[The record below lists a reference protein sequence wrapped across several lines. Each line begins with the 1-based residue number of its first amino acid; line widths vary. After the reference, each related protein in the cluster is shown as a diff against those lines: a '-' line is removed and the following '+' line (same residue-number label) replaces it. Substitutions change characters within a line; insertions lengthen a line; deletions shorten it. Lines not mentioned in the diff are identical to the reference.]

1 MHPATAFDECYPPEI
16 VEWINAFPAPDLM
29 TGQQLQIT
37 RTIDD
42 PRAVAAAQD
51 YFSTLNECDTPE
63 EGNAMIT
70 RFRAPEFDS
79 YGRKSLNLLEVVLK
93 VATTAR

>member
-63 EGNAMIT
+63 EGNAMIA
-70 RFRAPEFDS
+70 RFREM
-79 YGRKSLNLLEVVLK
+79 LEDAAKPDDLAGLFVEHL
-93 VATTAR
+93 ALA